1 MWLVVAIILKFIIKL
16 RFPTDISIS
25 TIINRRYSSKVLTIF
40 RTCEKL
46 DKKHRKSTL
55 DINFLQSCLD
65 HGLIPKFL
73 HFKAA
78 NQHLQRSTT
87 YETCRKKLLTKEL
100 RLKRNQLKNT
110 ETKLKNNI
118 KDLKTAVRYVDF
130 IHLTSFISYNN
141 IKSTRRVE
149 IIQNRKLERL
159 KQEYLSEGINP
170 DKVIFNYSSYVLN
183 DIEKKV
189 LSRGLKFCVPPDKLD
204 YCQTLTPFE
213 RLARTLKIQHNNR
226 NSKVD
231 FDYVKTKLKDIALS
245 TYYSYSPDFL
255 PLNISRAELSALKKL
270 SRNKDLV
277 IVRPDKGNG
286 IVILDKLDYINKVEL
301 LLSDTCKFKKLN
313 EDILDL
319 CCKREGQLIRFLRD
333 TLLKNRHISES
344 VYHDLSPQGSKPG
357 ILYGLPK
364 VHKETCP
371 VRPIMS
377 AIGTYNYGL
386 AKFLVP
392 ILQPITSNQYTVNS
406 SFSFVKEI
414 TNTTFS
420 HGTVMVSFDVSS
432 LFTNIPLDETI
443 SIILDNLFCET
454 DAISFNGCSF
464 NKAHFKKLLEF
475 AVKNNNFIFNNQLHE
490 QVDGVAMGSPLGPA
504 FANIFMCALEKNFLS
519 NCPLDFKPLLYRAYH
534 ICSSYLSF
542 HKQVCSIKRFL
553 LQNRF
558 PIHLINRVIR
568 NFLDKQYVTKINSQ
582 NVPKLSV
589 LILLPYLGV
598 HSIRLKRKLNKFLG
612 KIYPHIDFQ
621 FIFQS
626 AKRIENFFPFKDRA
640 PKHARSSIVYK
651 FTCSSCKATYYG
663 KISRHFIV
671 RCREHLGVN
680 KKGKSIK
687 GVSSSIRDHI
697 NDTGH
702 NASLDDFCVI
712 DNTSNELDLLI
723 HESLLILKRP
733 SHA

>member
-1 MWLVVAIILKFIIKL
+1 M
-16 RFPTDISIS
+16 
-25 TIINRRYSSKVLTIF
+25 
-40 RTCEKL
+40 
-46 DKKHRKSTL
+46 
-55 DINFLQSCLD
+55 
-65 HGLIPKFL
+65 
-73 HFKAA
+73 
-78 NQHLQRSTT
+78 
-87 YETCRKKLLTKEL
+87 
-100 RLKRNQLKNT
+100 
-110 ETKLKNNI
+110 
-118 KDLKTAVRYVDF
+118 
-130 IHLTSFISYNN
+130 
-141 IKSTRRVE
+141 
-149 IIQNRKLERL
+149 
-159 KQEYLSEGINP
+159 
-170 DKVIFNYSSYVLN
+170 
-183 DIEKKV
+183 
-189 LSRGLKFCVPPDKLD
+189 
-204 YCQTLTPFE
+204 
-213 RLARTLKIQHNNR
+213 
-226 NSKVD
+226 
-231 FDYVKTKLKDIALS
+231 
-245 TYYSYSPDFL
+245 
-255 PLNISRAELSALKKL
+255 
-270 SRNKDLV
+270 
-277 IVRPDKGNG
+277 
-286 IVILDKLDYINKVEL
+286 
-301 LLSDTCKFKKLN
+301 
-313 EDILDL
+313 
-319 CCKREGQLIRFLRD
+319 
-333 TLLKNRHISES
+333 
-344 VYHDLSPQGSKPG
+344 
-357 ILYGLPK
+357 YGLPK

-414 TNTTFS
+414 THTTFS

-464 NKAHFKKLLEF
+464 NKAHFKKILEF

-519 NCPLDFKPLLYRAYH
+519 NCPLDFKPLLYRRYVDDTFCIFENNTQAQCFLQYLNRQHPNILFTHENEDNNSLPFLDVLVMHSDYGFSTNLYRKETFTGLYTNFESLSPIQYKVNLIAVLIYRAYH

-568 NFLDKQYVTKINSQ
+568 NFLDKQYVTKIKSQ

-663 KISRHFIV
+663 KTSRHFIV

-723 HESLLILKRP
+723 HESLLILRDRP
-733 SHA
+733 TLNNQNSSIPLCLF